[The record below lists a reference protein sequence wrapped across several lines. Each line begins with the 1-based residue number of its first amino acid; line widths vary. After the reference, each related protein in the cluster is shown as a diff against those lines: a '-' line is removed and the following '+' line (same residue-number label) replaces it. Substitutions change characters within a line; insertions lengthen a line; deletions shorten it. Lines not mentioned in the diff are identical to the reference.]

1 MKLMVKGFLLAA
13 AVGLVACGYFLGG
26 KSQPGSAAH
35 QVAPMEDSGY
45 RYALDRSGE
54 RPSGLV
60 RALYRTSGRPE
71 VGMAAYPA
79 NATSKVFHRLEG
91 GDRRSV
97 DPRVGFS
104 NPKQAL
110 EAGYRPCQNCFP
122 FVGNLAKASHLLH
135 RANSPDASAMTLTN
149 MMPFSSK
156 KDGLRAHFT
165 LCTRPDCFPN

>member
-26 KSQPGSAAH
+26 KAQPGPAARRM
-35 QVAPMEDSGY
+35 APLEGSGY
-45 RYALDRSGE
+45 RFALDRSSD

-60 RALYRTSGRPE
+60 RALYRTSGHAE
-71 VGMAAYPA
+71 DAMAAYPA
-79 NATSKVFHRLEG
+79 NATSKVFHCLDG
-91 GDRRSV
+91 GDWRSV
-97 DPRVGFS
+97 EHRAGFS
-104 NPKQAL
+104 SPRQAL
-110 EAGYRPCQNCFP
+110 EAGYHPCQNCFP

-156 KDGLRAHFT
+156 ADGLKAHFA
-165 LCTRPDCFPN
+165 LCSRPDCFPN